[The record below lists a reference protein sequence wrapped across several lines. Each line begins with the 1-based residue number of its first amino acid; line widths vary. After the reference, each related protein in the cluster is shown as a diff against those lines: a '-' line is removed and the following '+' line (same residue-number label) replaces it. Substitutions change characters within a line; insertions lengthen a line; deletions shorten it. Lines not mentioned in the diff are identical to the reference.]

1 MKDDIFLRAI
11 GILGTSLCFM
21 VLGMVIGES
30 RLRNDFRDKAKE
42 AGVGEY
48 YLEGKDVKFRFKTN
62 TPQQFLPSAYWSI
75 VSNRWSD
82 AITNYVPVH
91 NDTHI
96 LKP

>member
-11 GILGTSLCFM
+11 GIVGTSLCFM
-21 VLGMVIGES
+21 VPGMVIGES

-62 TPQQFLPSAYWSI
+62 TPPQFLPSAYWSI
-75 VSNRWSD
+75 VSNRWND
-82 AITNYVPVH
+82 AITNYSMVWT
-91 NDTHI
+91 NI
-96 LKP
+96 YLLKP